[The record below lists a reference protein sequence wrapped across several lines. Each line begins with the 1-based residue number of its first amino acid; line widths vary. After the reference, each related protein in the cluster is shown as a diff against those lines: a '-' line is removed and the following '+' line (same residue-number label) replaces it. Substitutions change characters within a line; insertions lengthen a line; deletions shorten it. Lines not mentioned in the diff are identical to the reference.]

1 MSRTSPTDAPASRSA
16 SSSERGSGWY
26 IASIASWPSPMPV
39 SNRKSPFGC
48 RMRYADTTTR
58 TPGSRESSGMTK
70 WPMCIRSMSSRRSI
84 SGARRRRSLPL
95 RRPEA
100 RVERVAQRVAE
111 EVEAEHRERD
121 RDPRR
126 DGEPRRALEELHAGP
141 AEHEAPGGHGLGD
154 AEAEER
160 E

>member
-1 MSRTSPTDAPASRSA
+1 
-16 SSSERGSGWY
+16 
-26 IASIASWPSPMPV
+26 MPV
-39 SNRKSPFGC
+39 SKRKSPFGW
-48 RMRYADTTTR
+48 RMRNADTTTR

-70 WPMCIRSMSSRRSI
+70 WPMCIRTSSRRSI
-84 SGARRRRSLPL
+84 SSACRRRIPPL